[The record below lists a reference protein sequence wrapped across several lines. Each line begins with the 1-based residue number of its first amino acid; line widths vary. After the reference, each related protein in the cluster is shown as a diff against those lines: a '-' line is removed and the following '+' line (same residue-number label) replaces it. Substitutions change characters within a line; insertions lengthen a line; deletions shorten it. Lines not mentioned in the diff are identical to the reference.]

1 LVNWRIGQLVDWQI
15 GQLVD
20 WQIGQ
25 LADWRIINM
34 SSSKRSEQL
43 EKYLKIEI
51 NKVIYREINDPRIKF
66 VTITKIQ
73 VSSDLKYAKIFVSIF
88 NDNDEGRQK
97 LALEG
102 LEHATK
108 FIRGEIGKDLKLRFI
123 PEITFK
129 IDKDIEYQYKLQK
142 IISEIHKKQSDTKK
156 DKNNE

>member
-1 LVNWRIGQLVDWQI
+1 
-15 GQLVD
+15 
-20 WQIGQ
+20 
-25 LADWRIINM
+25 M

-43 EKYLKIEI
+43 EKYLKREI

-66 VTITKIQ
+66 ITITKIQ
-73 VSSDLKYAKIFVSIF
+73 VSSDLKYAKIFISTF
-88 NDNDEGRQK
+88 NDNDEDRQK

-123 PEITFK
+123 PEIIFK

-142 IISEIHKKQSDTKK
+142 IISEIHKKQLDTKK
-156 DKNNE
+156 DENNE

>member
-1 LVNWRIGQLVDWQI
+1 MHRALGKLVNWSIGRLVNR
-15 GQLVD
+15 
-20 WQIGQ
+20 
-25 LADWRIINM
+25 RIINM

-43 EKYLKIEI
+43 EKYLKREI

-66 VTITKIQ
+66 ITITKIQ
-73 VSSDLKYAKIFVSIF
+73 VSSDLKYAKIFVSTF
-88 NDNDEGRQK
+88 NDNDEDRQK

-142 IISEIHKKQSDTKK
+142 IISEIHKKQSYTKK

>member
-1 LVNWRIGQLVDWQI
+1 MVDWQI

-43 EKYLKIEI
+43 EKYLKREI

-108 FIRGEIGKDLKLRFI
+108 FIRGKIGKDLKLRFI
-123 PEITFK
+123 PEIIFK

-142 IISEIHKKQSDTKK
+142 IISEIHKKQSYTKK
-156 DKNNE
+156 DENSE

>member
-1 LVNWRIGQLVDWQI
+1 MVNWRIGQLVDWQI

>member
-1 LVNWRIGQLVDWQI
+1 LVDWQI

-123 PEITFK
+123 PEIIFK

-156 DKNNE
+156 DENSE

>member
-1 LVNWRIGQLVDWQI
+1 LVDWQIGQLVDWQI

-108 FIRGEIGKDLKLRFI
+108 FIRGEIGKDLKLI

>member
-1 LVNWRIGQLVDWQI
+1 MHRALGKLVNWSIGRLVD
-15 GQLVD
+15 G
-20 WQIGQ
+20 
-25 LADWRIINM
+25 RISNM
-34 SSSKRSEQL
+34 ASSKRSEQL

-88 NDNDEGRQK
+88 NDNDEERQK
-97 LALEG
+97 LTLEG

>member
-123 PEITFK
+123 PEIIFK

>member
-66 VTITKIQ
+66 ITITKIQ

>member
-1 LVNWRIGQLVDWQI
+1 
-15 GQLVD
+15 
-20 WQIGQ
+20 
-25 LADWRIINM
+25 M

-43 EKYLKIEI
+43 EKYLKREI

-66 VTITKIQ
+66 ITITKIQ
-73 VSSDLKYAKIFVSIF
+73 VSSDLKYAKIFVSTF
-88 NDNDEGRQK
+88 NDNDEDRQK

-123 PEITFK
+123 PEIIFK

-142 IISEIHKKQSDTKK
+142 IISEIHKKQLDTKK
-156 DKNNE
+156 DENNE